1 MKYNIILENAL
12 QSIIKK
18 NLGNKN
24 TIEQDLFNYRRT
36 YEYLNLELLEKAF
49 LIVELDKLKS
59 IDLSELYIGYIEDN
73 ELHYIFNKLINKIP
87 T

>member
-18 NLGNKN
+18 NLGNKD
-24 TIEQDLFNYRRT
+24 TIEQDIFNYRRT

-59 IDLSELYIGYIEDN
+59 IDLSELYIGYITDN
-73 ELHYIFNKLINKIP
+73 ELHFIFDKLIKKIP

>member
-59 IDLSELYIGYIEDN
+59 IDLSELYIGYITDN
-73 ELHYIFNKLINKIP
+73 ELHFIFDKLIKKIP

>member
-18 NLGNKN
+18 NMGNKN
-24 TIEQDLFNYRRT
+24 TIEQDIFNYRRT

-49 LIVELDKLKS
+49 LIVELDKLKT
-59 IDLSELYIGYIEDN
+59 IDLSELYIGYIKDN
-73 ELHYIFNKLINKIP
+73 QLHFIFNKLINKNP

>member
-18 NLGNKN
+18 NLGNKD
-24 TIEQDLFNYRRT
+24 TIEQDIFNYRRT

-59 IDLSELYIGYIEDN
+59 IDLSELYIGYIKDN
-73 ELHYIFNKLINKIP
+73 ELHYIFNKLIKKIP

>member
-59 IDLSELYIGYIEDN
+59 IDLSELYRGYIEDN

>member
-59 IDLSELYIGYIEDN
+59 IDLSELYLGYIEDN

>member
-12 QSIIKK
+12 QAIIKK
-18 NLGNKN
+18 NMGNKN
-24 TIEQDLFNYRRT
+24 TIELDIFNYRRT
-36 YEYLNLELLEKAF
+36 YEYLNLELLEKAY

-59 IDLSELYIGYIEDN
+59 IDLSELYIGYIKDN

>member
-12 QSIIKK
+12 KSIIKK
-18 NLGNKN
+18 NLGNKD
-24 TIEQDLFNYRRT
+24 TIEQDIFNYRRT

-59 IDLSELYIGYIEDN
+59 IDLSELYIGYITDN
-73 ELHYIFNKLINKIP
+73 ELHFIFDKLIKKIP